1 MEKFILCGLDKEKS
15 KMRLKLPLSKHFVLN
30 AVKNGEKVLKIQ
42 ELVTK
47 AVERKDPE
55 LDHIKPYLGYGTE
68 RQDVPKTLQ
77 HILSHHPY
85 PLSQGTLSLLLGSL
99 ASDSKSLHEVV
110 IQKTVFSHVEEDQ
123 KCLE

>member
-68 RQDVPKTLQ
+68 
-77 HILSHHPY
+77 
-85 PLSQGTLSLLLGSL
+85 
-99 ASDSKSLHEVV
+99 
-110 IQKTVFSHVEEDQ
+110 
-123 KCLE
+123 